1 MEFECKRLEQCLETL
16 KRDKKLK
23 SWTEHNN
30 ESGYTVITIRCI
42 SKVIPKVSDSKATRE
57 ATKCSDQNSTPV
69 SEASLSDMNTRVN
82 VPPSSQSHQN
92 NTRDNSTPPI
102 SSNTTSLASTPI
114 TEPNSNSNSR
124 KVFKPV
130 SQYQLKRDADRR
142 EAFRVR
148 CTTRSRTNELT
159 DSSDISKT
167 LDKSVE
173 LQRDTGQN
181 VSLLS
186 NACISPI
193 IPTESPWAD
202 GNPYSYLDVDTD
214 VKSTSSDS
222 SDELY
227 GATGEVLPE
236 PGLASVSPQFRSI
249 AILMAEARENI
260 EQLAKETKEVSKLA
274 RNSVT

>member
-42 SKVIPKVSDSKATRE
+42 SKVTPKFLDSKATRE
-57 ATKCSDQNSTPV
+57 TTNSSDQNSTPV
-69 SEASLSDMNTRVN
+69 SETSLSDMNTRVN

-92 NTRDNSTPPI
+92 NTRESSTRPSAPNI
-102 SSNTTSLASTPI
+102 TSSASTPI
-114 TEPNSNSNSR
+114 TEPNSSSR
-124 KVFKPV
+124 KVFKPI
-130 SQYQLKRDADRR
+130 SQYQLKRDSERR

-148 CTTRSRTNELT
+148 CTTRSRSNQLS
-159 DSSDISKT
+159 DNSDIAKA

-173 LQRDTGQN
+173 MQRDTSQN

-193 IPTESPWAD
+193 IPSENPWAD
-202 GNPYSYLDVDTD
+202 NNPYSCLDVDSD
-214 VKSTSSDS
+214 VKSTSSDSDS

-227 GATGEVLPE
+227 GATGEVLSE
-236 PGLASVSPQFRSI
+236 PGLTSVPPQFRSI
-249 AILMAEARENI
+249 AMMMAKTREDVK
-260 EQLAKETKEVSKLA
+260 QLATETRELSELA